1 MLPKRIISHNPAY
14 SVVSQPVWASLTAH
28 RCKKTVLNSTP
39 LHPCV
44 PMCVPVQVLAFTGHF
59 LKRQLS
65 VRTALQSKLSA
76 AVQSPELVKGNSRKR
91 RQQHLTLRFYLICV
105 LYGQLSERNQGEM
118 LSRGSGEEHWVAE
131 GSDYQKPDY
140 STREQLEG
148 TSPLVWFVVLI
159 GRFWVLYL
167 DLFSAIT
174 ILSSAKSCVC
184 RCPYAAA
191 GFVCKKPSR
200 TCSENA
206 LTPEKCFS
214 FVFWSAVVIL
224 LN

>member
-1 MLPKRIISHNPAY
+1 VLPKRIISHNPAY

-131 GSDYQKPDY
+131 GSDYQ
-140 STREQLEG
+140 TRLFNKG
-148 TSPLVWFVVLI
+148 AVRRNITFSMICGAYWKILSPLSWLI
-159 GRFWVLYL
+159 
-167 DLFSAIT
+167 FSDYYT
-174 ILSSAKSCVC
+174 QQC
-184 RCPYAAA
+184 
-191 GFVCKKPSR
+191 
-200 TCSENA
+200 
-206 LTPEKCFS
+206 
-214 FVFWSAVVIL
+214 
-224 LN
+224 